1 MFLKYF
7 REEISNSTVYTAFLC
22 KVSCKVSRRA
32 ACGCA
37 VRLPPGAWCGCW
49 NLRPPFELPS
59 LAHGISKSR
68 ERRERE
74 GRGGVGARGAWGL
87 VGRVVCYGALC
98 VRRAVFLAEGILRFV
113 QYTRGTQSKH
123 VYPRA
128 SLNLRGIAT
137 VISGGRAST
146 LENWPQWGT
155 AQGQRIKYELRSC
168 AADIGSRRGA
178 RRRAPQGRRCP
189 RSPSLAACS
198 PWLGLQ
204 LRSRSARGCGRL
216 ASRPRRCRH
225 RHRARACR
233 PC

>member
-59 LAHGISKSR
+59 VRLRMASQSQ
-68 ERRERE
+68 ESVENARE
-74 GRGGVGARGAWGL
+74 GAGSAPVARGASLGGSYAM
-87 VGRVVCYGALC
+87 VPCVCGA
-98 VRRAVFLAEGILRFV
+98 RAARYLAEGILRFV

-146 LENWPQWGT
+146 LENWPQ
-155 AQGQRIKYELRSC
+155 
-168 AADIGSRRGA
+168 
-178 RRRAPQGRRCP
+178 
-189 RSPSLAACS
+189 
-198 PWLGLQ
+198 
-204 LRSRSARGCGRL
+204 
-216 ASRPRRCRH
+216 
-225 RHRARACR
+225 
-233 PC
+233 